1 LDASQLQGVDVTK
14 PNRLPFRV
22 AVTCK
27 GLSPGTY
34 HEDITASLRGVRI
47 ATSKLTVDCLG
58 PAAAARLIPPVAA
71 VITAP
76 PPPPAPIAVVPAPPA
91 AQPQAAPQA
100 QPQAQV
106 NPVTAA
112 ALQRQEQLQLALA
125 LQAGVERPAAD
136 EELAMVGRRHED
148 ESAAL
153 ALLAAAMLASSVV
166 GLARLRSR
174 PEPAVVRS
182 RNR

>member
-1 LDASQLQGVDVTK
+1 
-14 PNRLPFRV
+14 
-22 AVTCK
+22 VTCK

-34 HEDITASLRGVRI
+34 HEDLTASLRSVRI

-71 VITAP
+71 AITVP

-112 ALQRQEQLQLALA
+112 ALQRQQQLQLALA
-125 LQAGVERPAAD
+125 LQAGLEAPKD
-136 EELAMVGRRHED
+136 DNEIQLAMVGHRRED
-148 ESAAL
+148 EAAAL
-153 ALLAAAMLASSVV
+153 TLLAVAMLASSAF

-174 PEPAVVRS
+174 PEPKVVR
-182 RNR
+182 NRIR